1 MKSELT
7 PSEICNEGV
16 FPLQVFFSMEGK
28 ELWVR
33 VKGEVDLESA
43 DALRRELEASLDHA
57 RPEVLLLDL
66 EGVTFMDSS
75 GLGVILG
82 RYRRLKKQGG
92 RVVICRP
99 QPQVRRLLEI
109 SGLSKI
115 MTIHPDGPETAG
127 GVD

>member
-1 MKSELT
+1 M
-7 PSEICNEGV
+7 
-16 FPLQVFFSMEGK
+16 QVFFSMEGK

-57 RPEVLLLDL
+57 HPEVLMLDL

-115 MTIHPDGPETAG
+115 MTIHPHGPETAG

>member
-1 MKSELT
+1 
-7 PSEICNEGV
+7 
-16 FPLQVFFSMEGK
+16 MEGQ
-28 ELWVR
+28 ELQAR
-33 VKGEVDLESA
+33 IKGEVDLETA
-43 DALRRELEASLDHA
+43 DRLRQELEASLDHA

-66 EGVTFMDSS
+66 AGVTFMDSS

-99 QPQVRRLLEI
+99 QPQVRRLLEL
-109 SGLSKI
+109 SGLGKI
-115 MTIHPDGPETAG
+115 MTIEAGEPATGQG

>member
-1 MKSELT
+1 M
-7 PSEICNEGV
+7 
-16 FPLQVFFSMEGK
+16 QVFFSMEKK
-28 ELWVR
+28 ELWAR

-43 DALRRELEASLDHA
+43 DHLRQELEASLDHA

-99 QPQVRRLLEI
+99 QPQVRRLLEL

-115 MTIHPDGPETAG
+115 MTILSEGPERKLG
-127 GVD
+127 GVE

>member
-1 MKSELT
+1 
-7 PSEICNEGV
+7 
-16 FPLQVFFSMEGK
+16 LQVFFSMEGK
-28 ELWVR
+28 ELWAR

-43 DALRRELEASLDHA
+43 DRLRQELEASLDHA

-92 RVVICRP
+92 KVVLSRP
-99 QPQVRRLLEI
+99 QPQVRRLLEL
-109 SGLSKI
+109 SGLNKI
-115 MTIHPDGPETAG
+115 MTIQAEGPESRRG